1 MDFMLDGDVQPRKPD
16 WANAHLRAPPDAM
29 PSNCILQILEAKMK
43 TFPLILTLAATPAM
57 ADDTI
62 AAEDFARSN
71 ILAIFYHEFGHALVD
86 ILDLPIYGR
95 EEDAADNA
103 SVLLMETL
111 YDEATAAQMVIDTAD
126 AFWAESW
133 EQADDLPVWGVHG
146 LSEQRYY
153 NTICIF
159 FGGDPDGRGDMI
171 DLMGLPED
179 RAETCEEEYAAV
191 DHSWGTVLR
200 GLAHQGGDAP
210 GLRLEVR
217 SDEAPLAA
225 SLLAAEIAVINAAFE
240 LPQDVP
246 VLVETCGEA
255 NAYYFPDTQSI
266 TVCVEFEAYLFEL
279 YSLLDQ

>member
-1 MDFMLDGDVQPRKPD
+1 
-16 WANAHLRAPPDAM
+16 
-29 PSNCILQILEAKMK
+29 MK
-43 TFPLILTLAATPAM
+43 TFPLILTLAATPVM
-57 ADDTI
+57 ADDNLAT
-62 AAEDFARSN
+62 EDFARSN

-111 YDEATAAQMVIDTAD
+111 FDEANAEQMVIDTAD
-126 AFWAESW
+126 AFGAESW
-133 EQADDLPVWGVHG
+133 EQADDLPAWGVHG

-159 FGGDPDGRGDMI
+159 FGGDPDGREDMI
-171 DLMGLPED
+171 HLMGLPQD

-200 GLAHQGGDAP
+200 GLANQGGDAP
-210 GLRLEVR
+210 GLRLEVK
-217 SDEAPLAA
+217 SGEAPLTA
-225 SLLAAEIAVINAAFE
+225 SLLAAEIAVMNAAFE

-246 VLVETCGEA
+246 VVIENCGEA
-255 NAYYFPDTQSI
+255 NAYYFSDTQSI
-266 TVCVEFEAYLFEL
+266 TLCVEFEAYLFEL
-279 YSLLDQ
+279 HSLLNQ

>member
-1 MDFMLDGDVQPRKPD
+1 
-16 WANAHLRAPPDAM
+16 
-29 PSNCILQILEAKMK
+29 MK
-43 TFPLILTLAATPAM
+43 TFPLVLTLAATPVI
-57 ADDTI
+57 ADDNF
-62 AAEDFARSN
+62 AAEDFARNN

-111 YDEATAAQMVIDTAD
+111 YDEATAEQMVIDTAD

-133 EQADDLPVWGVHG
+133 EQADDLPVWGIHG

-159 FGGDPDGRGDMI
+159 YGGDPDSRGDMI
-171 DLMGLPED
+171 DLMGLPQD
-179 RAETCEEEYAAV
+179 RAETCEEDYAAV

-200 GLAHQGGDAP
+200 GLAHQDDDAP

-217 SDEAPLAA
+217 SDEAPLTA
-225 SLLAAEIAVINAAFE
+225 SLLAAEMAVINAAFD

-246 VLVETCGEA
+246 VVIENCGEA
-255 NAYYFPDTQSI
+255 NAYYFLQTQSI
-266 TVCVEFEAYLFEL
+266 TLCVEFEAYLLEV
-279 YSLLDQ
+279 YSLLNQ